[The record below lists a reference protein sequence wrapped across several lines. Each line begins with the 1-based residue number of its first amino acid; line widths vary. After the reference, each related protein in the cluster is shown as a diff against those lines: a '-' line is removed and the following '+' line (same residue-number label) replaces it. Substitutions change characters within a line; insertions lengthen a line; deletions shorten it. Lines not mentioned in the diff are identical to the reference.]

1 MSRQG
6 PANTP
11 SLPVPREDE
20 PVARSSPIGR
30 PELACIRPLPR
41 ALERLAH
48 TIVPPSY
55 RGAPV
60 AERPLGLAVRW
71 VPKRLAVGTEALGL
85 DHLSAFVLL
94 HVDGVSD
101 IGEIAYSSGIPEAEV
116 AVLLEELRRRGA
128 VRFEEACAAPPESVV
143 PAATVSEVRV
153 VAVVAASAAGE
164 AGDAAEAAA
173 AAGGNV
179 KRRAR

>member
-11 SLPVPREDE
+11 SLPVPSEDE

-30 PELACIRPLPR
+30 PELACIRPVPL
-41 ALERLAH
+41 ALSRFAH

-55 RGAPV
+55 RGAPPS
-60 AERPLGLAVRW
+60 APALRPAVRW
-71 VPKRLAVGTEALGL
+71 VPKRVAVGTEALGL

-101 IGEIAYSSGIPEAEV
+101 IREIAYSS
-116 AVLLEELRRRGA
+116 
-128 VRFEEACAAPPESVV
+128 
-143 PAATVSEVRV
+143 
-153 VAVVAASAAGE
+153 
-164 AGDAAEAAA
+164 
-173 AAGGNV
+173 
-179 KRRAR
+179 